1 MLKAGDAH
9 AKKPSTDTPC
19 VCHYIGTLTDG
30 REFDSSYTRGSPA
43 TFTPGDVIK
52 GWCEAM
58 QLMREGDRWLLFVPS
73 ELAYGD
79 ASRLTSASQCS
90 VFPAISNS
98 VTAGAA

>member
-1 MLKAGDAH
+1 VLKAGDAH

-19 VCHYIGTLTDG
+19 VCHYTGTLTDG
-30 REFDSSYTRGSPA
+30 REFDSSYARGSPA

-79 ASRLTSASQCS
+79 ASR
-90 VFPAISNS
+90 
-98 VTAGAA
+98 